1 MTTIGASRAVFV
13 AGFEHRHAWAHDHLP
28 TAVSRYIVLPGRLSG
43 DAEDHVAPGPDLRIG
58 DADREAAAAHLR
70 EHYAQ
75 GRLTLEEF
83 TTRIDAAFAATT
95 QSQLSALTH
104 DLPPI
109 ATPPARLPITAAGTG
124 RERARREHRPGSGA
138 RLGMIPVIIAA
149 LAAWLLMVD
158 LHLRA
163 FSSPGRLAIFLAIFA
178 AVRWLMRRL
187 WHVGRG
193 GRHMGCGRYRGRR

>member
-1 MTTIGASRAVFV
+1 M
-13 AGFEHRHAWAHDHLP
+13 
-28 TAVSRYIVLPGRLSG
+28 
-43 DAEDHVAPGPDLRIG
+43 APGPDQRIG

-83 TTRIDAAFAATT
+83 TTRLDAVFAAIT
-95 QSQLSALTH
+95 QSQLSALTR

-109 ATPPARLPITAAGTG
+109 ADPPAPRPVTAAGTG
-124 RERARREHRPGSGA
+124 RERARREHRPGPGA

-158 LHLRA
+158 LHLRV
-163 FSSPGRLAIFLAIFA
+163 FSWPGRLGIFLAIFA

-187 WHVGRG
+187 WHFGRSG
-193 GRHMGCGRYRGRR
+193 CHMGCGRYRGRR

>member
-1 MTTIGASRAVFV
+1 
-13 AGFEHRHAWAHDHLP
+13 
-28 TAVSRYIVLPGRLSG
+28 
-43 DAEDHVAPGPDLRIG
+43 VAPGPDLRIG

-83 TTRIDAAFAATT
+83 TTRLDAVFAATT
-95 QSQLSALTH
+95 QSQLGALTR

-109 ATPPARLPITAAGTG
+109 AAPPAPPPVTAAGTG
-124 RERARREHRPGSGA
+124 GNRARREHRPGPGA
-138 RLGMIPVIIAA
+138 RLGVLPVIIAA
-149 LAAWLLMVD
+149 VAAWLLMAD

-163 FSSPGRLAIFLAIFA
+163 FSSPGKLAIFVAIFA

-187 WHVGRG
+187 WHAGRG
-193 GRHMGCGRYRGRR
+193 GCHMGCGRYPGRR